1 MDMYLEQ
8 MKHIFIGWST
18 LKYDI
23 VSVETA
29 VIFFV
34 SLFFT
39 EMGKKLKKTS
49 SLRKRK
55 KWLNMKHIPWNS
67 NFKMKTKIKDDNKEN
82 NSAVGCN
89 TLLSH
94 WQHSCRFLFAT
105 FAIWKN
111 NYLHS

>member
-29 VIFFV
+29 VIFV

-39 EMGKKLKKTS
+39 EMGKNW
-49 SLRKRK
+49 RK
-55 KWLNMKHIPWNS
+55 PQ
-67 NFKMKTKIKDDNKEN
+67 
-82 NSAVGCN
+82 V
-89 TLLSH
+89 
-94 WQHSCRFLFAT
+94 
-105 FAIWKN
+105 
-111 NYLHS
+111 